1 MIHQGIE
8 PQIQTIS
15 HVDVPESYRS
25 KLVQIKL
32 SSLTGQLPEEPVLCV
47 VFGPLGAVL
56 EDVVVE
62 LGTIAA
68 GEDRDEVSA
77 GVVS

>member
-1 MIHQGIE
+1 MHQGIE
-8 PQIQTIS
+8 SQIQTIS
-15 HVDVPESYRS
+15 HVDVPESYRR
-25 KLVQIKL
+25 KLVQTKL
-32 SSLTGQLPEEPVLCV
+32 SPLTGQLLEEPVLCV

-62 LGTIAA
+62 LGTVAA

>member
-1 MIHQGIE
+1 MHQGIE
-8 PQIQTIS
+8 SQIQTIS
-15 HVDVPESYRS
+15 HVDVPESYSS
-25 KLVQIKL
+25 KLVQTKL
-32 SSLTGQLPEEPVLCV
+32 SPLTGQLPEEPVLCV

-62 LGTIAA
+62 LGTVAA

>member
-1 MIHQGIE
+1 MLMSLSLIAV
-8 PQIQTIS
+8 S
-15 HVDVPESYRS
+15 LS
-25 KLVQIKL
+25 KQN
-32 SSLTGQLPEEPVLCV
+32 SPLTGLLPEEPVLCV
-47 VFGPLGAVL
+47 VLGPLGAVL

-62 LGTIAA
+62 LGTVAA